1 MANGD
6 PNQQFLKSTA
16 AAMRAVAG
24 GVEHQVSYAGTD
36 THVGKD
42 DVRLPALPPRATA
55 QQRASLRGAA
65 DGAALWLAHHD
76 PSTHRKLCPSL
87 DGARAIFESA
97 ERARVEAIGALDLK
111 GVGENLE
118 AALNQ
123 RYETRQIEAPGQAD
137 ETGIAEVVRLLLR
150 EKLTGAPPP
159 QNLSMVMDLWRPWV
173 ESRAGELFSELGDS
187 LDDQARFAE
196 ISRRLIGALETDLGD
211 SASDQDDSEDNS
223 DDSDDTGDQ
232 QNEDGGEQSAVGED
246 QSEGEDGQSMEDAGD
261 GGASDDGDMVEA
273 DGAEDGMSDGES
285 PHSDMQGHN
294 QDRGPT
300 EDAYRVFETRFDE
313 IVAAADLC
321 DPEELDRLRLM
332 LDRHMEN
339 VASVVGKLANRLQR
353 KLMAHQNRSWDFD
366 LEEGILDAGK
376 LHRVVTQPLSP
387 LSYKMEQDTKFRDT
401 VVTLLLDNSG
411 SMRGRPITI
420 AAVTADILART
431 LERCGVK
438 VEILGFTTRAWKGG
452 QSRELWQQAGKPAAP
467 GRLNDLR
474 HIIYKG
480 ADAPWRRARKS
491 LGLMLREGILKE
503 NIDGE
508 ALVWAHERLL
518 ARTEDRRILLVIS
531 DGAPVDDSTLSVNS
545 GSYLE
550 KHLREVI
557 GYIETRS
564 PVELLAIG
572 IGHDVTRYYRRAV
585 TITDVDQLG
594 GAVVGQLTDLFDEDA
609 NRRPRR
615 VA

>member
-1 MANGD
+1 MSPFDKDA
-6 PNQQFLKSTA
+6 QFLKSNA
-16 AAMRAVAG
+16 AAMRALAG
-24 GVEHQVSYAGTD
+24 GKEHQVTYAGTD
-36 THVGKD
+36 THVGND
-42 DVRLPALPPRATA
+42 DVRLPALPPTATA
-55 QQRASLRGAA
+55 AQKASLRGAA
-65 DGAALWLAHHD
+65 DGAALWLAHHNAM
-76 PSTHRKLCPSL
+76 THKKHCPSP
-87 DGARAIFESA
+87 DGAKAIFESA
-97 ERARVEAIGALDLK
+97 ERARVEAIGARHMK
-111 GVGENLE
+111 GVGANLD

-123 RYETRQIEAPGQAD
+123 RYENRQIDAPGSAD
-137 ETGIAEVVRLLLR
+137 DSSIAEVVRLMLR
-150 EKLTGAPPP
+150 EELTGSPPP
-159 QNLSMVMDLWRPWV
+159 KNLSLVMDLWRPWV
-173 ESRAGELFSELGDS
+173 KSRAGELIGELGNQ
-187 LDDQARFAE
+187 LDDQSAFAKL
-196 ISRRLIGALETDLGD
+196 SRRLIGALESDLGD
-211 SASDQDDSEDNS
+211 AASDEDQ
-223 DDSDDTGDQ
+223 DSDNENDQ
-232 QNEDGGEQSAVGED
+232 EEDGDSQSEQDGEQSAVGED
-246 QSEGEDGQSMEDAGD
+246 QSEGDDSQSMDDASDAGASEDGEMMEAEGADDGSSDGDTPNADMTGLNSD
-261 GGASDDGDMVEA
+261 GGTNKDG
-273 DGAEDGMSDGES
+273 
-285 PHSDMQGHN
+285 
-294 QDRGPT
+294 
-300 EDAYRVFETRFDE
+300 YIVFETKFDE
-313 IVAAADLC
+313 ITSAADLC
-321 DPEELDRLRLM
+321 EMQELERLRVM

-339 VASVVGKLANRLQR
+339 VTSIVGKLANRLQR

-366 LEEGILDAGK
+366 LEEGVLDAAK

-387 LSYKMEQDTKFRDT
+387 LSYKQEQDTKFRDT

-452 QSRELWQQAGKPAAP
+452 QSRELWQQAGKPAMP

-474 HIIYKG
+474 HIIYKP
-480 ADAPWRRARKS
+480 ADVPWRRARKS

-508 ALVWAHERLL
+508 ALLWAHERLL
-518 ARTEDRRILLVIS
+518 ARHEDRRIMLVIS

-550 KHLREVI
+550 KHLRQVI
-557 GYIETRS
+557 SYIEGRS

-609 NRRPRR
+609 TKRSLR
-615 VA
+615 AG